1 MNAGWSLVGYRLG
14 GRNRAG
20 VLHEGLIR
28 APGVLDGVDGVLPVM
43 ERWVELGPLL
53 RELDPLG
60 APQVEGAV
68 LDLPLRHPRKILCSG
83 PNYHDHL
90 AEMGESFGAGW
101 RPYFFLKP
109 PTTAL
114 VADGEPILVDGDPA
128 DRVDWEG
135 ELAAVI
141 GVGGRDISAA
151 DALAHV
157 AGYSVVNDI
166 SLRGP
171 HRRDDVPAPFV
182 WDWVASKGADTSL
195 PMASGIV
202 PHWQVPDPQRL
213 TVRTTVNGQV
223 MQSASTA
230 LMVCGVGE
238 LVAAASTLTTL
249 EPGDVIATGTP
260 AGVGAGRGVFL
271 HPGDVVE
278 VEIEGVGR
286 VRNPVRAR
294 GSATSNQAGVYG
306 RG

>member
-1 MNAGWSLVGYRLG
+1 MTGPWSLVTFRDHDHD
-14 GRNRAG
+14 RSRAG
-20 VLHEGLIR
+20 MLHEGVVR
-28 APGVLDGVDGVLPVM
+28 APAALAGLDGVLAVVQ
-43 ERWVELGPLL
+43 RWAELGPAL
-53 RELDPLG
+53 RRLDPAD
-60 APQVEGAV
+60 APAVVDAV
-68 LDLPLRHPRKILCSG
+68 LDLPLRYPRKILCSG
-83 PNYHDHL
+83 PNFTDHL

-114 VADGEPILVDGDPA
+114 VTDGGPILVSGDPG

-141 GVGGRDISAA
+141 GTGGRDLTAA
-151 DALAHV
+151 DALGHV
-157 AGYSVVNDI
+157 AGYTVVNDV

-171 HRRDDVPAPFV
+171 HRREDVPAPFV

-213 TVRTTVNGQV
+213 TVSTTVNGAV
-223 MQSASTA
+223 MQSGSTA
-230 LMVCGVGE
+230 LMVCSVAE
-238 LVAAASTLTTL
+238 LVAAASALTTL

-286 VRNPVRAR
+286 VRNPVQRR
-294 GSATSNQAGVYG
+294 PGSA
-306 RG
+306 RRP